1 MDKIKFLEFD
11 VKSGYVLHVPP
22 YWWYSIKYSNT
33 DETIV
38 CGFTYDSAVS
48 MIANTP
54 DIIKYYIQQN
64 NIHKKVAKSLVIQE
78 SGLDETSSIEIEQEK
93 IEENTETTEV
103 DKLLS
108 NQP

>member
-1 MDKIKFLEFD
+1 
-11 VKSGYVLHVPP
+11 
-22 YWWYSIKYSNT
+22 
-33 DETIV
+33 
-38 CGFTYDSAVS
+38 